1 MGAVHPL
8 ADEAVSSEF
17 PGTSFL
23 GAYPKIPGAPGTEA
37 LFEIGYSV
45 IGNLSLFTFEPGQYE
60 RGTEGMPSALRMER
74 R

>member
-1 MGAVHPL
+1 MRPFPLNFRGHPSL
-8 ADEAVSSEF
+8 ALDPKAS
-17 PGTSFL
+17 GTL
-23 GAYPKIPGAPGTEA
+23 GAEA

-60 RGTEGMPSALRMER
+60 RGIEGIPSALRMER